1 MFIEILEYIGIIAL
15 VLTALASY
23 NQYKAG
29 KFNKD
34 YVEVEDSNK
43 KQSKF
48 QKWWQQSYLREVY
61 VVRAGQRK
69 GLCFIPWLGVW
80 VSLFAV
86 FVFIIF
92 NYMTIFHPLQPLEKL
107 TKYEGVIENYY
118 THQKSDD
125 RLQIKLKDGTIKS
138 LHANINWK
146 IEKEKE
152 MGKKF
157 EEWSQE
163 MWDNLI
169 NSYKGKKIMVLV
181 QRDWGISDLGY
192 YEDVVWMEIE
202 GKPFNEYHKSYEE
215 KYNSG
220 SKFKWYETIYIIW
233 LITSLKWL
241 LGFLALLWF
250 INRNPIETT
259 NKINKKD

>member
-43 KQSKF
+43 KQSRF

-69 GLCFIPWLGVW
+69 GLCFIPWLGFW

-192 YEDVVWMEIE
+192 FEKKVWMEIE
-202 GKPFNEYHKSYEE
+202 DKIVDPSYKTYEE
-215 KYNSG
+215 LYNI
-220 SKFKWYETIYIIW
+220 SKKNQYKW
-233 LITSLKWL
+233 LNHLFLSLKWL